1 MDNIKAIE
9 IIEDIDNG
17 VYSEK
22 DFISAWQHLVDT
34 GIAWKL
40 QGSYGRKAHELIQN
54 GLIKP
59 PQ

>member
-1 MDNIKAIE
+1 MDNMKAID

-40 QGSYGRKAHELIQN
+40 QGAYGRKAHELIQN

>member
-22 DFISAWQHLVDT
+22 RFYFCMATFSRYRHSLETSRRLWAQSA
-34 GIAWKL
+34 
-40 QGSYGRKAHELIQN
+40 
-54 GLIKP
+54 
-59 PQ
+59 

>member
-1 MDNIKAIE
+1 MKAID